1 MTKKNTSIQNNQQ
14 QNNSDNEKFSQSD
27 NSVDDFISSIPEGH
41 SLFDIGGSRLIEG
54 NRTAAENVISM
65 AADDLSKQ
73 SGIPL
78 DKILSFWGM
87 SERQG
92 ELFNSERICVFPNE
106 IVKTLEKLSKS
117 RNRGALG
124 QLAKDITTFWKKT
137 VIYSPFRNL
146 IYNIRNFTGD
156 LDALIA
162 GNYNA
167 LKQVPRSV
175 KELTDYFL
183 HRNEDGFSA
192 TQDFKDY
199 IERSEGTGIPSLSLT
214 RTEAAQLVDIFKSAF
229 PHTRGGIQSLSEKQQ
244 ATSNLSW
251 DW

>member
-1 MTKKNTSIQNNQQ
+1 
-14 QNNSDNEKFSQSD
+14 
-27 NSVDDFISSIPEGH
+27 
-41 SLFDIGGSRLIEG
+41 
-54 NRTAAENVISM
+54 M
-65 AADDLSKQ
+65 AADDLSRQ

-78 DKILSFWGM
+78 DKILQFWNISG
-87 SERQG
+87 EQG
-92 ELFNSERICVFPNE
+92 NNERICVFPDE
-106 IVKTLEKLSKS
+106 IVETLNKLSRS

-124 QLAKDITTFWKKT
+124 QLAKDITMFWKKT

-146 IYNIRNFTGD
+146 IYNIRNITGD

-192 TQDFKDY
+192 TQDLKDY
-199 IERSEGTGIPSLSLT
+199 IERSEGMGIPSLSLT
-214 RTEAAQLVDIFKSAF
+214 RNEAKQLVNIFKATQYENIKGNKF
-229 PHTRGGIQSLSEKQQ
+229 SLSFSRLN
-244 ATSNLSW
+244 TVNLAGIRCVLCFKERCNYMTPFSKC
-251 DW
+251 